1 LFFSPGE
8 NHIGHP
14 HFIFS
19 SKKGGT
25 VMMSGISGMSGMTG
39 GMRPDP
45 QQVFNRM
52 DKDGSAG
59 IDKDELSA
67 MTEKMADLSGTEI
80 DVVSLMEEFDGD
92 ADGILNQDET
102 HAAMESLKE
111 QMGPPPNGGPGA
123 GGGPPPQPQEE
134 TSSVYGKDGVESG
147 STIDQLL
154 DALSDSEDEDEEEG
168 VVQAWIQAL
177 KGENQSYSP
186 VDIRV

>member
-1 LFFSPGE
+1 
-8 NHIGHP
+8 
-14 HFIFS
+14 
-19 SKKGGT
+19 
-25 VMMSGISGMSGMTG
+25 MMSGISGMSGMMG

-45 QQVFNRM
+45 QQMFNRM

-67 MTEKMADLSGTEI
+67 MTEKMAEASGTEI

-92 ADGILNQDET
+92 EDGILNQDET

-123 GGGPPPQPQEE
+123 GGGPPPPQPQEE
-134 TSSVYGKDGVESG
+134 TSSVYGKDGVESQ

-154 DALSDSEDEDEEEG
+154 DALSESEDEEEEDG
-168 VVQAWIQAL
+168 IVPAWIQAL
-177 KGENQSYSP
+177 KGENQTYSP